1 MRKATAALFLAV
13 LILLASCSST
23 AHDGS
28 EGKSIEITLPEN
40 PSTGYSWIWGQ
51 MGTGHIEIAE
61 DRFIPPESSLAG
73 APGERELTFI
83 GTVPGHVTL
92 TLSCIRPWEENSTAS
107 GSVIYSVT
115 VYDDMTI
122 SYL

>member
-1 MRKATAALFLAV
+1 MRKLLIPLLA
-13 LILLASCSST
+13 IIMLASCATSGEEAIDNT
-23 AHDGS
+23 RMV
-28 EGKSIEITLPEN
+28 ITLPEN
-40 PSTGYSWIWGQ
+40 PTTGYIWIWGQ

-92 TLSCIRPWEENSTAS
+92 TLSCVRPWAENSTAS

>member
-1 MRKATAALFLAV
+1 MRKIILPLLA
-13 LILLASCSST
+13 IIMLASCATSGEEAIDNT
-23 AHDGS
+23 RMV
-28 EGKSIEITLPEN
+28 ITLPEN
-40 PSTGYSWIWGQ
+40 PTTGYTWIWGQ
-51 MGTGHIEIAE
+51 MGTGHIEIAD

-83 GTVPGHVTL
+83 GTAPGHVTL
-92 TLSCIRPWEENSTAS
+92 TLSCIRPWEESSTAS

>member
-1 MRKATAALFLAV
+1 MRKIILPLLA
-13 LILLASCSST
+13 IIMLASCATSGEEAIDNT
-23 AHDGS
+23 RMV
-28 EGKSIEITLPEN
+28 ITLPEN
-40 PSTGYSWIWGQ
+40 PTTGYTWIWGQ
-51 MGTGHIEIAE
+51 MGTGHIEIAA